1 MSQNPA
7 GFERLDDA
15 ALTTARDC
23 WRYRPGTRGGVPE
36 AMWFDVP
43 IRFKL
48 ED

>member
-1 MSQNPA
+1 LALPA
-7 GFERLDDA
+7 
-15 ALTTARDC
+15 
-23 WRYRPGTRGGVPE
+23 RPGTRGGVPE